1 MQNITPFSGKLTKFY
16 RQPKVFIGLP
26 SGGKFYA
33 DNFIDGDIGNLPVFG
48 MNAMDEIMFKNP
60 DALFT
65 GEAVVSVIKS
75 CIPAIRDPWK
85 LSQIDMDTVLIGIRI
100 ATYGEALGLTFVC
113 QKCGSTQEIDF
124 NLLSALDYYSKL
136 TYTSN
141 VFVDPLTFNLRPLT
155 YKEGTDLQIEAYR
168 LQKSIN
174 QHTNDD
180 DISKFKHLEEFYKL
194 FGKLQANN
202 IQNQIESITVDEDI
216 ISNQAEIV
224 EFINNSESH
233 FYAKVKESIDQ
244 EKERW
249 KIPEQAVTCVE
260 CSHEQTTNIGLDN
273 STFFVNK

>member
-1 MQNITPFSGKLTKFY
+1 MQNIAPFSGKLTKFY
-16 RQPKVFIGLP
+16 RQPKVYIGLP
-26 SGGKFYA
+26 SGGKFYTN
-33 DNFIDGDIGNLPVFG
+33 DFIDGDIGNIPVFG

-65 GEAVVSVIKS
+65 GEATVAVIKS
-75 CIPAIRDPWK
+75 CIPAIKDPWK

-100 ATYGEALGLTFVC
+100 ATFGEALGLSFVC
-113 QKCGSTQEIDF
+113 QKCKATQEIDF

-136 TYTSN
+136 TYNSN
-141 VFVDPLTFNLRPLT
+141 VFVDPLTFNLRPST

-174 QHTNDD
+174 QHTKDD
-180 DISKFKHLEEFYKL
+180 DIERFKYLEEFYRL

-216 ISNQAEIV
+216 ISNQSEII

-233 FYAKVKESIDQ
+233 FYTKVKEAIDG

-249 KIPEQAVTCVE
+249 QIPEQAVTCTE

-273 STFFVNK
+273 SAFFVNK